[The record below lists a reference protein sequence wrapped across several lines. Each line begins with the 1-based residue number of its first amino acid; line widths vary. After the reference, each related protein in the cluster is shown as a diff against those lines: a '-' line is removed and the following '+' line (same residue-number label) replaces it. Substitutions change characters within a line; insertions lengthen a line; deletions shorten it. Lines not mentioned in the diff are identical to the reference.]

1 MNARNYLAGAII
13 TLLIS
18 GGLILLVRHEA
29 NQTPVIES
37 DLRTSESNNEPGRG
51 NIQNSS
57 LYLDQ
62 KNSKISEKIKIPAKY
77 ALSPESLV
85 PLVDSWDS
93 LVNDLSEEER
103 NIAEKLRSSYPEAY
117 QFSSAEQLQWM
128 IENGYPMPEE
138 YLLARELGQ
147 EKLVELAKT
156 GNQKAVMLAY
166 DLILDE
172 FSRNADD
179 NDNFLEGVKLVTLE
193 NLARRSNCSPFLLH
207 EKARRY
213 SISSE
218 RTPSVKLDAL
228 EHVAAMYDVAASM
241 GDWRAKAMA
250 QEIARGLEWN
260 SARTLQ
266 YAERI
271 QAIQK
276 YTPKDCIFS
285 QLPPP

>member
-1 MNARNYLAGAII
+1 M
-13 TLLIS
+13 
-18 GGLILLVRHEA
+18 GGT
-29 NQTPVIES
+29 Q
-37 DLRTSESNNEPGRG
+37 
-51 NIQNSS
+51 SS
-57 LYLDQ
+57 SPHLDQ
-62 KNSKISEKIKIPAKY
+62 KNSRINEKIKIPAKY
-77 ALSPESLV
+77 ALFPESLV

-93 LVNDLSEEER
+93 LVDSLSEEER
-103 NIAEKLRSSYPEAY
+103 AIAERLRFTYPEAY

-128 IENGYPMPEE
+128 VENGYPMPEE

-147 EKLVELAKT
+147 EKLVGLAKA

-172 FSRNADD
+172 SSRNADD
-179 NDNFLEGVKLVTLE
+179 NDHFLEGVDLITLE

-218 RTPSVKLDAL
+218 RIPSVKLDAL

-250 QEIARGLEWN
+250 QEIARGLEWD

-276 YTPKDCIFS
+276 YNPKDCVFS